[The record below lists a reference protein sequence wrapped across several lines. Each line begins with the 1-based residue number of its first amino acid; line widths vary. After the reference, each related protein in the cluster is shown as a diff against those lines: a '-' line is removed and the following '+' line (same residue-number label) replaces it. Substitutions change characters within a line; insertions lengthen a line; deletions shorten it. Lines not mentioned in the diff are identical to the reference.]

1 MAISKKWW
9 KEEVIYQIYP
19 RSFNDANGDGIG
31 DLKGII
37 SKLDYLKNLGIDII
51 WICPIYM
58 SPNDDNGYD
67 ISDYYDIHPEFGTMS
82 DFDTLLSGLHNRGM
96 RLIMDL
102 VLNHSSDEHQWF
114 QESRKSKD
122 NPYRDYYYW
131 HPGKNGGPPN
141 NWQSIFGGS
150 AWEYDELTEEYYLH
164 IFTRKQPDLN
174 WENPKLREDVYKL
187 IRFWMEKGIDGFRM
201 DAIPFISKNLE
212 FPDTHGLT
220 FNQVIEQVYANGPK
234 VHTYLKEIHNRVTKD
249 YDVMMVGEGS
259 GIAPENCLDYLGEDR
274 NELNLVFHLEH
285 MFLGHGPLGK
295 FDPVPFSWRDIKN
308 ITQRWDDAIADSGWV
323 SIFLDNHDFPR
334 MVSRFGN
341 DKEYRVESSKLLAM
355 MILTLRGTPC
365 IYQGS
370 EIGMTNVQ
378 FESID
383 DYRDVEIFNVQK
395 EYLARGTTQDEFLS
409 LVHEA
414 GRDNVRT
421 PMQWNDSAHAGFTI
435 GTPWIKV
442 NPNYNTINVETAL
455 RDKNSIFYFYKSLL
469 AYRKKHM
476 TLTYGVFREHKS
488 TSENLYVYSRE
499 GAESFIII
507 LNHSDEHTAHDQPLK
522 GYALEIR
529 NMENDMEAVLLPWEA
544 RLYRKTTSNT

>member
-1 MAISKKWW
+1 ML
-9 KEEVIYQIYP
+9 QIFLLLQSDLIDGERP
-19 RSFNDANGDGIG
+19 R
-31 DLKGII
+31 
-37 SKLDYLKNLGIDII
+37 
-51 WICPIYM
+51 
-58 SPNDDNGYD
+58 
-67 ISDYYDIHPEFGTMS
+67 
-82 DFDTLLSGLHNRGM
+82 
-96 RLIMDL
+96 
-102 VLNHSSDEHQWF
+102 HSSS
-114 QESRKSKD
+114 ESCQNFD
-122 NPYRDYYYW
+122 
-131 HPGKNGGPPN
+131 
-141 NWQSIFGGS
+141 
-150 AWEYDELTEEYYLH
+150 
-164 IFTRKQPDLN
+164 
-174 WENPKLREDVYKL
+174 
-187 IRFWMEKGIDGFRM
+187 
-201 DAIPFISKNLE
+201 
-212 FPDTHGLT
+212 
-220 FNQVIEQVYANGPK
+220 
-234 VHTYLKEIHNRVTKD
+234 
-249 YDVMMVGEGS
+249 
-259 GIAPENCLDYLGEDR
+259 
-274 NELNLVFHLEH
+274 
-285 MFLGHGPLGK
+285 GK

-341 DKEYRVESSKLLAM
+341 DKKYRVESSKLLAM